1 MQLHDLKPVA
11 GSRKKPIRKGQ
22 GPGSGWGKTAG
33 KGHKG
38 QRARAG
44 AGKGPGFEGGQTP
57 LQRQL
62 PKRGFSNSP
71 FSREYAVINVGDLN
85 RFAPGTVV
93 TPDLLKEHK
102 LVKKL
107 KAGVKLLAKG
117 EIDKALTIK
126 VHGVSEA
133 ATQKIKAAGGQVE
146 VI

>member
-1 MQLHDLKPVA
+1 M
-11 GSRKKPIRKGQ
+11 
-22 GPGSGWGKTAG
+22 
-33 KGHKG
+33 
-38 QRARAG
+38 
-44 AGKGPGFEGGQTP
+44 
-57 LQRQL
+57 
-62 PKRGFSNSP
+62 
-71 FSREYAVINVGDLN
+71 INVGDLN